1 MISLLIGLPFN
12 QLSSVSSVSAGI
24 ENIGGVYVESEGV
37 RWICAFGPLD
47 VWATV
52 VSGVTD
58 ASGAVDGL
66 DEHAANANA
75 TAAPM
80 IVPVSDLVM
89 VMLFMIFL
97 LLEKLYSVTGQD
109 VQILTLFLNPDSV
122 FSSLKNLTL
131 FSTNF
136 YNLRSVFF
144 PVRVGVLY
152 GVILD

>member
-1 MISLLIGLPFN
+1 MSLLIGLPFN

-58 ASGAVDGL
+58 ASGAVGEL
-66 DEHAANANA
+66 DEQAASMSA

-80 IVPVSDLVM
+80 IVPVSDLVV

-97 LLEKLYSVTGQD
+97 LLEKLYSVTDQD
-109 VQILTLFLNPDSV
+109 VQILTLFL
-122 FSSLKNLTL
+122 
-131 FSTNF
+131 
-136 YNLRSVFF
+136 
-144 PVRVGVLY
+144 VL
-152 GVILD
+152 